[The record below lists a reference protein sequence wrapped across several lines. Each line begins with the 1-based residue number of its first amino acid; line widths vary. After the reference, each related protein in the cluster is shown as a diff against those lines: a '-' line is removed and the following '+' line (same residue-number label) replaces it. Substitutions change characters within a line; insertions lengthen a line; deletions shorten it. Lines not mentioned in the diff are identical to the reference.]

1 MTDAAAA
8 VEAAK
13 KALAEAEAA
22 LAAEA
27 AAPTVS
33 TRSTTG
39 PLDVAGVQAIRA
51 GYAFEG
57 DVLEMGALVNGD
69 ALPDVQVRIPVA
81 MLNRHGLVAG
91 ATGTGKTRTLQLLAE
106 QLSAAGVP
114 VFAADIKGDL
124 SGIASPGQS
133 SDKLLE
139 RTSGIGQHW
148 VAAASPVEYY
158 TLGGQGTGVPIR
170 ATVSSFGPLLLS
182 KVLGLNATQ
191 ESSLGLVFHYADQ
204 AGLPLVGL
212 DDLRAVLLWLVSDEG
227 KPELKALGGLGA
239 ATVGVILREL
249 ITFADQGADVFFGE
263 PEIDTQL
270 FLRQN
275 AAGKGMVSLLEI
287 PGVQDKPALF
297 STFLMWLLADL
308 FNDLPEVGDIEKPK
322 LVFFFDEAHLLFKDA
337 SKDFIDSIT
346 QTVRLIRSK
355 GVGIVFV
362 TQTPKDV
369 PNDVLAQIGSR
380 VQHQLRAHTPD
391 DARAL
396 KQTVSTYPISGY
408 QLGDVLTSLATGE
421 AIITVMNERGAPTPV
436 AWTRLRAPQGSM
448 QPTAADAM
456 LATVTASP
464 LMATYG
470 TLIDRESAYELLAV
484 KMNAAAA
491 TEAKEAEDKALAKQ
505 YEQEWKEAS
514 SKKAPAARKPASR
527 TTTRTTRKQ
536 SNPISDALSSRTGQT
551 VVREVLRGIF
561 STLKKR

>member
-8 VEAAK
+8 VEAAR

-22 LAAEA
+22 LAAERVETA
-27 AAPTVS
+27 HRVERVE
-33 TRSTTG
+33 TRG
-39 PLDVAGVQAIRA
+39 PLDAAGIELIRA
-51 GYAFEG
+51 GYAFDG
-57 DVLEMGALVNGD
+57 AVLEMGALVNGD

-91 ATGTGKTRTLQLLAE
+91 ATGTGKTRTLQVLAE

-124 SGIASPGQS
+124 SGIASPGES
-133 SDKLLE
+133 SDTLLE
-139 RTSGIGQHW
+139 RTKGIGQHW

-158 TLGGQGTGVPIR
+158 TLGGQGVGVPIR
-170 ATVSSFGPLLLS
+170 ATVSSFGPLLLA

-227 KPELKALGGLGA
+227 KPELKALGGLGS

-275 AAGKGMVSLLEI
+275 AGGRGIVSLLEI

-297 STFLMWLLADL
+297 STFLMWMLADL

-355 GVGIVFV
+355 GVGVVFV

-396 KQTVSTYPISGY
+396 KQTVSTYPTSQY
-408 QLGDVLTSLATGE
+408 DLGEVLTSLATGE
-421 AIITVMNERGAPTPV
+421 AIVTVMSERGAPTPV

-464 LMATYG
+464 LMAEYG
-470 TLIDRESAYELLAV
+470 TIIDRDSAYEKLAV
-484 KMNAAAA
+484 KMNAAAKA
-491 TEAKEAEDKALAKQ
+491 DEDAQLAKQ

-514 SKKAPAARKPASR
+514 SKKAPAARK
-527 TTTRTTRKQ
+527 TTTRVRKQ
-536 SNPISDALSSRTGQT
+536 DNPIADALSSRTGQT
-551 VVREVLRGIF
+551 IVREIVRGMF